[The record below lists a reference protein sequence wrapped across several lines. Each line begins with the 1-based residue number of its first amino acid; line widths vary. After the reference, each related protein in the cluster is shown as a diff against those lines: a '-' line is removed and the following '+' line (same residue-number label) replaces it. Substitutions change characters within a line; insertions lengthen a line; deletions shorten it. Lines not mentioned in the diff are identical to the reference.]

1 MDLFVFTCV
10 FLGAI
15 AIALGSIVIYMNL
28 TTAPAVVPVAVSKED
43 EYILT
48 KMGTIIVPKN
58 CKPTRRLQLAMLRAS
73 HISTPFGCTDDSKVV
88 FVQDA
93 HYRYQAYYV
102 GTK

>member
-1 MDLFVFTCV
+1 MDILMILIFVVGGF
-10 FLGAI
+10 
-15 AIALGSIVIYMNL
+15 ALGWAAFLFSFARNEQS
-28 TTAPAVVPVAVSKED
+28 TTTVAAAKQKS

-48 KMGTIIVPKN
+48 RMGTIIVPKN
-58 CKPTRRLQLAMLRAS
+58 CKPTRQLQLALLRAS
-73 HISTPFGCTDDSKVV
+73 YVSTPFGCTNNDNIV